1 MQEKSRLLIV
11 DDEEYGCKALE
22 VLLTSENHQLIFAHS
37 GQEALD
43 KANRV
48 MPDLILLDVMMPD
61 MDGFEVCRRI
71 RLHPVLA
78 EVPIIML
85 TAIDD
90 KESRLHGLEI
100 GADDFITK
108 PFDHVELRSRIRT
121 IVRLNRYRRL
131 LIERSRFEWV
141 VEQSD
146 DGYLLLY
153 DSDII
158 HYANSCARL
167 YLELFKED
175 ISQVCFLERVDQLYQ
190 RKPMTAWADWP
201 EPNVGRD
208 PRYLV
213 RPETKREPA
222 LWLQVDILELP
233 SDTLG
238 SQLIHLRDVTEQ
250 INLRRQMWT
259 FQTLVSHKLR
269 APLNGLV
276 SLQILGSSNMD
287 LASDRAKSL
296 LQIARENAKR
306 LQDQIL
312 DILQYVDASQLV
324 KRPDKTF
331 PLADIRA
338 LSTKISKDLEIETLT
353 VSLSSELQKAQLMF
367 PSQGFEIILR
377 ELFTNAKK
385 FHPQHTPTI
394 DILVVPVKDEYGL
407 LYAVNLSIQDDG
419 RHLLNQELTRA
430 WTPYYQIEK
439 TFTGEIRG
447 MGLGLAMVARLVWSN
462 GGNCWLKNR
471 ESQPGIVV
479 ELVLPLVEKE

>member
-22 VLLTSENHQLIFAHS
+22 ILLTPENHHLIFAHC
-37 GQEALD
+37 GQDALML
-43 KANRV
+43 AERL

-61 MDGFEVCRRI
+61 MDGFEVCKQI
-71 RLHPVLA
+71 RLHPTLA

-90 KESRLHGLEI
+90 KESRLRGLEI

-146 DGYLLLY
+146 DGYLLLCEG
-153 DSDII
+153 DVI

-167 YLELFKED
+167 YLGLFKED
-175 ISQVCFLERVDQLYQ
+175 ISTVSFLARADQLYQ
-190 RKPMTAWADWP
+190 RKPTAAWSTWP
-201 EPNVGRD
+201 EPNVGGD

-213 RPETKREPA
+213 RPETNREPA

-233 SDTLG
+233 EDTLG

-250 INLRRQMWT
+250 VNLRRQMWT

-276 SLQILGSSNMD
+276 SLQILGSNTID
-287 LASDRAKSL
+287 LASERAQSL
-296 LQIARENAKR
+296 LKIARENAKR

-312 DILQYVDASQLV
+312 DILQYVDASQLL
-324 KRPDKTF
+324 KKPDKIF
-331 PLADIRA
+331 SLVHFRA
-338 LSTKISKDLEIETLT
+338 LVIRVSKDLEIESLTLS
-353 VSLSSELQKAQLMF
+353 VAAEVQDKCLLFSG
-367 PSQGFEIILR
+367 QGLEMILR
-377 ELFTNAKK
+377 ELLANAKK
-385 FHPQHTPTI
+385 FHPQHDPVITI
-394 DILVVPVKDEYGL
+394 VLEPLESQQAVK
-407 LYAVNLSIQDDG
+407 LSIIDDG
-419 RHLLNQELTRA
+419 RHLLNQELTKA

-439 TFTGEIRG
+439 SFTGEIRG
-447 MGLGLAMVARLVWSN
+447 MGLGLAMVARLVWGS
-462 GGNCWLKNR
+462 GGACCLKNR
-471 ESQPGIVV
+471 EGQPGIVV
-479 ELVLPLVEKE
+479 ELTLPLADHFED